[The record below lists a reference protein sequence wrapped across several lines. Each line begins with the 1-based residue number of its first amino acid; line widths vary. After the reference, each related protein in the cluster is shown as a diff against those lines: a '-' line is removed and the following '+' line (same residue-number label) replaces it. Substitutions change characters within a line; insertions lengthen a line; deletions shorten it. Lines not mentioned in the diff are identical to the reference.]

1 MKNEERF
8 SSVPLTKG
16 AESATAGSPL
26 PTSDEGRKARGTGGL
41 SWIPSL
47 YLGESLPFAAV
58 MLMSLVLYQEMGLT
72 DTQITLYTG
81 WLGLPW
87 VIKPLWSP
95 IVDGI
100 KTKRWWILAMQLLIG
115 ASLALLAFTLP
126 TALWLQCSL
135 ALFMLIA
142 FSSAT
147 HDICADGFY
156 ILALDNKDQELYVG
170 LRNTFYRIGMVLG
183 QGGLVMLAGLLQR
196 SEMSIPLSWSVTF
209 LALAGLMLMLA
220 AYHWRTLPKPD
231 SDAPKVERLSVL
243 QDFGLT
249 LKVFFSK
256 PHLLTAL
263 LFILLFRLPEGLLT
277 KIVPLFLKRTI
288 EEGGLALTDVQYGFV
303 YGTLGVIGLLGGGIV
318 GGWLVS
324 KYGLRRMLW
333 PLVMAITLP
342 DIVYVWLSYAQ
353 TQSLPLIASCVF
365 IEQVGYGLGFTAYT
379 LYLVSFSHGERS
391 TSVFS
396 FCTAFQYLGGVMLP
410 GMVSGW
416 MSDQIG
422 GYLPF
427 FIAVMGFCLVTFAVT
442 ALLHLPDGDDEDTH
456 K

>member
-1 MKNEERF
+1 MNK
-8 SSVPLTKG
+8 P
-16 AESATAGSPL
+16 
-26 PTSDEGRKARGTGGL
+26 L
-41 SWIPSL
+41 SWIPTL

-126 TALWLQCSL
+126 TAFWLQCSL

-156 ILALDNKDQELYVG
+156 ILGLTNKDQELYVG

-183 QGGLVMLAGLLQR
+183 QGGLVMLAGLLQK
-196 SEMSIPLSWSVTF
+196 SEMSIPLSWSITF
-209 LALAGLMLMLA
+209 LAVAGLMLMLA
-220 AYHWRTLPKPD
+220 AYHWKALPNPEGKVKSEKLKTKSD
-231 SDAPKVERLSVL
+231 SNLASDSSSESSSSSLHSSVIE
-243 QDFGLT
+243 DFKAT
-249 LKVFFSK
+249 FRVFFTK
-256 PHLLTAL
+256 PHLITAL

-288 EEGGLALTDVQYGFV
+288 AEGGLALTDVQYGFV

-324 KYGLRRMLW
+324 KFGLKKMLW
-333 PLVMAITLP
+333 PLVLCITLP
-342 DIVYVWLSYAQ
+342 DIVYVYLSLVQ
-353 TQSLPLIASCVF
+353 SQSLPLIATCVF

-416 MSDQIG
+416 MSDQM
-422 GYLPF
+422 GYQQF

-442 ALLHLPDGDDEDTH
+442 ALVRLPKEDN
-456 K
+456 

>member
-1 MKNEERF
+1 MNK
-8 SSVPLTKG
+8 P
-16 AESATAGSPL
+16 
-26 PTSDEGRKARGTGGL
+26 L
-41 SWIPSL
+41 SWIPTL

-115 ASLALLAFTLP
+115 AALALLAFTLP
-126 TALWLQCSL
+126 TAFWLQASL

-156 ILALDNKDQELYVG
+156 ILGLTNKDQELYVG

-183 QGGLVMLAGLLQR
+183 QGGLVMLAGLLQK
-196 SEMSIPLSWSVTF
+196 SEMSIPLSWSITF
-209 LALAGLMLMLA
+209 LAVAGLMLMLA
-220 AYHWRTLPKPD
+220 AYHWKALPNPEGEVK
-231 SDAPKVERLSVL
+231 SEK
-243 QDFGLT
+243 
-249 LKVFFSK
+249 LKVINDSNLASDSGFESSSCSLHSSVIEDFKATFRVFFTK
-256 PHLLTAL
+256 PHLITAL

-288 EEGGLALTDVQYGFV
+288 GEGGLALTDVQYGFV

-324 KYGLRRMLW
+324 KFGLKKMLW
-333 PLVMAITLP
+333 PLVLCITLP
-342 DIVYVWLSYAQ
+342 DIVYVYLSLVQ
-353 TQSLPLIASCVF
+353 SQSLPLIATCVF

-416 MSDQIG
+416 MSDQM
-422 GYLPF
+422 GYQQF

-442 ALLHLPDGDDEDTH
+442 AMLHLPDEEVQS
-456 K
+456 

>member
-1 MKNEERF
+1 MNK
-8 SSVPLTKG
+8 P
-16 AESATAGSPL
+16 
-26 PTSDEGRKARGTGGL
+26 L
-41 SWIPSL
+41 SWIPTL

-115 ASLALLAFTLP
+115 AALALLAFTLP
-126 TALWLQCSL
+126 TSFWLQASL

-156 ILALDNKDQELYVG
+156 ILGLENKDQELYVG

-183 QGGLVMLAGLLQR
+183 QGGLVMLAGLLQK
-196 SEMSIPLSWSVTF
+196 SEMSIPLSWSITF
-209 LALAGLMLMLA
+209 LAVAGLMLMLA
-220 AYHWRTLPKPD
+220 AYHWKALPTPPSD
-231 SDAPKVERLSVL
+231 SPKGEKLNIL
-243 QDFGLT
+243 EDFGLT
-249 LKVFFSK
+249 LKVFFTK
-256 PHLLTAL
+256 PHLITAL

-288 EEGGLALTDVQYGFV
+288 AEGGLALTDVQYGFV

-324 KYGLRRMLW
+324 KFGLKKMLW
-333 PLVMAITLP
+333 PLVLCITLP
-342 DIVYVWLSYAQ
+342 DIVYVYLSLVQ
-353 TQSLPLIASCVF
+353 SQSLPLIATCVF

-416 MSDQIG
+416 MSDQM
-422 GYLPF
+422 GYQQF

-442 ALLHLPDGDDEDTH
+442 AMLHLPEES
-456 K
+456 

>member
-1 MKNEERF
+1 MKTTK
-8 SSVPLTKG
+8 PL
-16 AESATAGSPL
+16 L
-26 PTSDEGRKARGTGGL
+26 
-41 SWIPSL
+41 WVPSL
-47 YLGESLPFAAV
+47 YLGESLPYAAV

-115 ASLALLAFTLP
+115 SALAALAFTLP
-126 TALWLQCSL
+126 TSFWLQASL

-156 ILALDNKDQELYVG
+156 ILGLSNKDQELYVG

-183 QGGLVMLAGLLQR
+183 QGGLVMLAGLLQK
-196 SEMSIPLSWSVTF
+196 SEMSIPLSWSITF
-209 LALAGLMLMLA
+209 LAVAGLMLMLA
-220 AYHWRTLPKPD
+220 AYHWKALPQPD
-231 SDAPKVERLSVL
+231 SDTPKGEKLNVL
-243 QDFGLT
+243 EDFGMT
-249 LKVFFSK
+249 LKVFFTK
-256 PHLLTAL
+256 PHLITAL

-288 EEGGLALTDVQYGFV
+288 AEGGLALTDVQYGFV

-324 KYGLRRMLW
+324 KFGLKRMLW
-333 PLVMAITLP
+333 PLVLCITLP
-342 DIVYVWLSYAQ
+342 DIVYVYLSIIQ
-353 TQSLPLIASCVF
+353 SQSLPLIATCVF

-416 MSDQIG
+416 MSDQM
-422 GYLPF
+422 GYQQF

-442 ALLHLPDGDDEDTH
+442 ALVKLPKES
-456 K
+456 

>member
-1 MKNEERF
+1 MNK
-8 SSVPLTKG
+8 P
-16 AESATAGSPL
+16 
-26 PTSDEGRKARGTGGL
+26 L
-41 SWIPSL
+41 SWIPTL

-126 TALWLQCSL
+126 TAFWLQCSL

-156 ILALDNKDQELYVG
+156 ILGLTNKDQELYVG

-183 QGGLVMLAGLLQR
+183 QGGLVMLAGLLQK
-196 SEMSIPLSWSVTF
+196 SEMSIPLSWSITF
-209 LALAGLMLMLA
+209 LAVAGLMLMLA
-220 AYHWRTLPKPD
+220 AYHWKALPTPEEEVKSEQLKAKSD
-231 SDAPKVERLSVL
+231 SNFASDSSSESSSCSLHSSVIE
-243 QDFGLT
+243 DFKAT
-249 LKVFFSK
+249 FRVFFTK
-256 PHLLTAL
+256 PHLITAL

-288 EEGGLALTDVQYGFV
+288 GEGGLALTDVQYGFV

-324 KYGLRRMLW
+324 KFGLKKMLW
-333 PLVMAITLP
+333 PLVLCITLP
-342 DIVYVWLSYAQ
+342 DIVYVYLSLVQ
-353 TQSLPLIASCVF
+353 SQSLPLIATCVF

-416 MSDQIG
+416 MSDQM
-422 GYLPF
+422 GYQQF

-442 ALLHLPDGDDEDTH
+442 ALVRLPKEDN
-456 K
+456 

>member
-1 MKNEERF
+1 MNK
-8 SSVPLTKG
+8 P
-16 AESATAGSPL
+16 
-26 PTSDEGRKARGTGGL
+26 L
-41 SWIPSL
+41 SWIPTL

-126 TALWLQCSL
+126 TSFWLQCSL

-156 ILALDNKDQELYVG
+156 ILGLTNKDQELYVG

-183 QGGLVMLAGLLQR
+183 QGGLVMLAGLLQK
-196 SEMSIPLSWSVTF
+196 SEMSIPLSWSITF
-209 LALAGLMLMLA
+209 LAVAGLMLMLA
-220 AYHWRTLPKPD
+220 AYHWKALPNPEGEVKSEQLKAKSD
-231 SDAPKVERLSVL
+231 SNLASDSGSESSSCSLHSSVIE
-243 QDFGLT
+243 DFKAT
-249 LKVFFSK
+249 FRVFFTK
-256 PHLLTAL
+256 PHLITAL

-288 EEGGLALTDVQYGFV
+288 AEGGLALTDVQYGFV

-324 KYGLRRMLW
+324 KFGLKKMLW
-333 PLVMAITLP
+333 PLVLCITLP
-342 DIVYVWLSYAQ
+342 DIVYVYLSLVQ
-353 TQSLPLIASCVF
+353 SQSLPLIATCVF

-416 MSDQIG
+416 MSDQM
-422 GYLPF
+422 GYQQF

-442 ALLHLPDGDDEDTH
+442 ALVRLPKEDN
-456 K
+456 

>member
-1 MKNEERF
+1 MNK
-8 SSVPLTKG
+8 P
-16 AESATAGSPL
+16 
-26 PTSDEGRKARGTGGL
+26 L
-41 SWIPSL
+41 SWIPTL

-115 ASLALLAFTLP
+115 AALALLAFTLP
-126 TALWLQCSL
+126 TTFWLQASL

-156 ILALDNKDQELYVG
+156 ILGLKKKEQELYVG
-170 LRNTFYRIGMVLG
+170 LRNTFYRIGMVFG
-183 QGGLVMLAGLLQR
+183 QGGLIMLAGLLQK
-196 SEMSIPLSWSVTF
+196 SEMSIPLSWSITF
-209 LALAGLMLMLA
+209 LAVAGLMLLLA
-220 AYHWRTLPKPD
+220 AYHWKALPKPTSD
-231 SDAPKVERLSVL
+231 SPKGGKLNVL
-243 QDFGLT
+243 EDFYLT
-249 LKVFFSK
+249 LKVFFTK
-256 PHLLTAL
+256 PHLITAL
-263 LFILLFRLPEGLLT
+263 FFILLFRLPEGLLT
-277 KIVPLFLKRTI
+277 KIVPLFLKRTLA
-288 EEGGLALTDVQYGFV
+288 EGGLALTGVQYGFV

-324 KYGLRRMLW
+324 KFGLKKMLW
-333 PLVMAITLP
+333 PLVLCITLP
-342 DIVYVWLSYAQ
+342 DIVYVYLSYIQ
-353 TQSLPLIASCVF
+353 SQSLPLIATCVF

-416 MSDQIG
+416 MSDQM
-422 GYLPF
+422 GYQQF

-442 ALLHLPDGDDEDTH
+442 AMLHLPEE

>member
-1 MKNEERF
+1 MNK
-8 SSVPLTKG
+8 P
-16 AESATAGSPL
+16 
-26 PTSDEGRKARGTGGL
+26 L
-41 SWIPSL
+41 SWIPTL

-100 KTKRWWILAMQLLIG
+100 RTKRWWILAMQLLIG
-115 ASLALLAFTLP
+115 AALALLAFTLP
-126 TALWLQCSL
+126 TGFWLQASL

-156 ILALDNKDQELYVG
+156 ILGLTNKDQELYVG

-183 QGGLVMLAGLLQR
+183 QGGLVMLAGLLQKSR
-196 SEMSIPLSWSVTF
+196 MSIPLSWSVTF
-209 LALAGLMLMLA
+209 LAVAGLMLMLA
-220 AYHWRTLPKPD
+220 AYHWKALPKPASD
-231 SDAPKVERLSVL
+231 SPKGEKLHIL
-243 QDFGLT
+243 EDFGLT
-249 LKVFFSK
+249 LKVFFTK
-256 PHLLTAL
+256 PHLITAL

-277 KIVPLFLKRTI
+277 KIVPLFLKRTV

-324 KYGLRRMLW
+324 KYGLRKMLW
-333 PLVMAITLP
+333 PLVLCITLP
-342 DIVYVWLSYAQ
+342 DIVYVYLSYIQ
-353 TQSLPLIASCVF
+353 SQSLPLIATCVF

-379 LYLVSFSHGERS
+379 LYLVGFSHGERS

-416 MSDQIG
+416 MSDRM
-422 GYLPF
+422 GYQQF
-427 FIAVMGFCLVTFAVT
+427 FITVMAFCLVTFAVT
-442 ALLHLPDGDDEDTH
+442 ALVKLPKEATQE
-456 K
+456 

>member
-1 MKNEERF
+1 MNTK
-8 SSVPLTKG
+8 SKPL
-16 AESATAGSPL
+16 L
-26 PTSDEGRKARGTGGL
+26 
-41 SWIPSL
+41 WIPSL
-47 YLGESLPFAAV
+47 YLGEALPYAAV

-100 KTKRWWILAMQLLIG
+100 KTKRWWILAMQLTIG
-115 ASLALLAFTLP
+115 AALALLAFTLP
-126 TALWLQCSL
+126 TNFWLQASL

-142 FSSAT
+142 FGSAT

-156 ILALDNKDQELYVG
+156 ILGLSNKDQELYVG

-183 QGGLVMLAGLLQR
+183 QGGLVMLAGLLQK
-196 SEMSIPLSWSVTF
+196 SEMSIPLSWSITF
-209 LALAGLMLMLA
+209 LAVAGLMLMLFA
-220 AYHWRTLPKPD
+220 WHWKAL
-231 SDAPKVERLSVL
+231 PKVEKQQPEGGKLSIL
-243 QDFGLT
+243 EDFKLT
-249 LKVFFSK
+249 LKVFFTK
-256 PHLLTAL
+256 PHLITAL

-277 KIVPLFLKRTI
+277 KIVPLFLKRTV

-324 KYGLRRMLW
+324 KFGLKKMLW
-333 PLVMAITLP
+333 PLVLCITLP
-342 DIVYVWLSYAQ
+342 DIVYVYISLVQ
-353 TQSLPLIASCVF
+353 TQSLPLIAACVF

-416 MSDQIG
+416 MSDMM
-422 GYLPF
+422 GYSQF

-442 ALLHLPDGDDEDTH
+442 ALLHLPEEERV
-456 K
+456 

>member
-1 MKNEERF
+1 M
-8 SSVPLTKG
+8 
-16 AESATAGSPL
+16 
-26 PTSDEGRKARGTGGL
+26 
-41 SWIPSL
+41 
-47 YLGESLPFAAV
+47 
-58 MLMSLVLYQEMGLT
+58 
-72 DTQITLYTG
+72 
-81 WLGLPW
+81 GLPW

-100 KTKRWWILAMQLLIG
+100 RTKRWWILTMQLLIG
-115 ASLALLAFTLP
+115 AALALLAFTLP

-156 ILALDNKDQELYVG
+156 ILALDNKEQELYVG

-183 QGGLVMLAGLLQR
+183 QGGLVMLAGLLQAEQLTIFNHQF
-196 SEMSIPLSWSVTF
+196 SVGFSIPLSWSITF
-209 LALAGLMLMLA
+209 LTVAALMVVLA
-220 AYHWRTLPKPD
+220 AYHWRALPKPSSD
-231 SDAPKVERLSVL
+231 STKDEKLSVL
-243 QDFGLT
+243 DDFAMT

-256 PHLLTAL
+256 PYLLTAL

-288 EEGGLALTDVQYGFV
+288 EEGGLALSDVQYGFV

-324 KYGLRRMLW
+324 KYGLRKMLW
-333 PLVMAITLP
+333 PLVLAITLP
-342 DIVYVWLSYAQ
+342 DIVYVWLSFTQ
-353 TQSLPLIASCVF
+353 TQSMPLIATCVF

-416 MSDQIG
+416 LSDQIG
-422 GYLPF
+422 GYQPF

-442 ALLHLPDGDDEDTH
+442 ALVHLPEEG

>member
-1 MKNEERF
+1 MKTTK
-8 SSVPLTKG
+8 PLQ
-16 AESATAGSPL
+16 
-26 PTSDEGRKARGTGGL
+26 
-41 SWIPSL
+41 WVPSL
-47 YLGESLPFAAV
+47 YLGESLPYAAV

-95 IVDGI
+95 VVDGI

-126 TALWLQCSL
+126 TSFWLQCSL

-156 ILALDNKDQELYVG
+156 ILGLTNKDQELYVG

-183 QGGLVMLAGLLQR
+183 QGGLVMLAGLLQK
-196 SEMSIPLSWSVTF
+196 SEMSIPLSWSITF
-209 LALAGLMLMLA
+209 LAVAGLMLMLA
-220 AYHWRTLPKPD
+220 AYHWKALPKPD
-231 SDAPKVERLSVL
+231 SDSPKGEKLNIFE
-243 QDFGLT
+243 DFGLT
-249 LKVFFSK
+249 LKVFFTK
-256 PHLLTAL
+256 PHLITAL

-288 EEGGLALTDVQYGFV
+288 AEGGLALTDVQYGFV

-324 KYGLRRMLW
+324 KFGLKKMLW
-333 PLVMAITLP
+333 PLVLCITLP
-342 DIVYVWLSYAQ
+342 DIVYVYLSLVQ
-353 TQSLPLIASCVF
+353 SQSLPLIATCVF

-416 MSDQIG
+416 MSDQM
-422 GYLPF
+422 GYQQF

-442 ALLHLPDGDDEDTH
+442 AMLHLPEES
-456 K
+456 

>member
-1 MKNEERF
+1 MK
-8 SSVPLTKG
+8 TK
-16 AESATAGSPL
+16 SKPFL
-26 PTSDEGRKARGTGGL
+26 
-41 SWIPSL
+41 WIPSL
-47 YLGESLPFAAV
+47 YLGEALPYAAV
-58 MLMSLVLYQEMGLT
+58 MLMSVVLYQEMGLT

-100 KTKRWWILAMQLLIG
+100 KTKRWWILTMQLTIG
-115 ASLALLAFTLP
+115 AALALLAFTLP
-126 TALWLQCSL
+126 TGFWLQASL

-147 HDICADGFY
+147 HDISADGFY
-156 ILALDNKDQELYVG
+156 ILGLENKEQELYVG
-170 LRNTFYRIGMVLG
+170 VRNTFYRIGMVMG
-183 QGGLVMLAGLLQR
+183 QGGLVMLAGLLED
-196 SEMSIPLSWSVTF
+196 SGASIPISWSVTF
-209 LALAGLMLMLA
+209 LAVAGLMLMLF
-220 AYHWRTLPKPD
+220 AYHWKMLPTPSSD
-231 SDAPKVERLSVL
+231 SHKGEKVNILD
-243 QDFGLT
+243 DFKQT
-249 LKVFFSK
+249 FKVFFTK
-256 PHLLTAL
+256 PHLITAL

-277 KIVPLFLKRTI
+277 KIVPLFLKRTV
-288 EEGGLALTDVQYGFV
+288 EEGGLALTNVQYGFA

-324 KYGLRRMLW
+324 KYGLRKMLW
-333 PLVMAITLP
+333 PLVLCITLP
-342 DIVYVWLSYAQ
+342 DVVYVYLSLAG
-353 TQSLPLIASCVF
+353 TQNLSLISACVF

-396 FCTAFQYLGGVMLP
+396 ICTAFQYLGGVMLP

-416 MSDQIG
+416 MADKM
-422 GYLPF
+422 GYSQF

-442 ALLHLPDGDDEDTH
+442 AMLHLPED
-456 K
+456 KEELKEKN

>member
-1 MKNEERF
+1 MNK
-8 SSVPLTKG
+8 P
-16 AESATAGSPL
+16 
-26 PTSDEGRKARGTGGL
+26 L
-41 SWIPSL
+41 SWIPTL

-115 ASLALLAFTLP
+115 AALALLAFTLP
-126 TALWLQCSL
+126 TAFWLQCSL

-183 QGGLVMLAGLLQR
+183 QGGLVMLAGLLQK
-196 SEMSIPLSWSVTF
+196 SEMSIQLSWSITF
-209 LALAGLMLMLA
+209 LAVSGLMLMLA
-220 AYHWRTLPKPD
+220 AYHQKALPKPEGNEELGTRT
-231 SDAPKVERLSVL
+231 STSASQMQDADDTPTSQMRTGSPRSQVAAASISVSSIL
-243 QDFGLT
+243 EDFKAT
-249 LKVFFSK
+249 FRVFFTK

-288 EEGGLALTDVQYGFV
+288 EEGGLALSDVQYGFV

-324 KYGLRRMLW
+324 KFGLKKMLW
-333 PLVMAITLP
+333 PLVLCITLP
-342 DIVYVWLSYAQ
+342 DIVYVWLSFTQ
-353 TQSLPLIASCVF
+353 TQSLPLIATCVF

-396 FCTAFQYLGGVMLP
+396 FCTSFQYLGGVMLP

-416 MSDQIG
+416 LSDQIG
-422 GYLPF
+422 GYQPF

-442 ALLHLPDGDDEDTH
+442 ALLHLPEENDSM
-456 K
+456 KQ

>member
-1 MKNEERF
+1 MKT
-8 SSVPLTKG
+8 SKPL
-16 AESATAGSPL
+16 L
-26 PTSDEGRKARGTGGL
+26 
-41 SWIPSL
+41 WIPSL
-47 YLGESLPFAAV
+47 YLGESLPYAAV

-100 KTKRWWILAMQLLIG
+100 RTKRWWILAMQLSIG
-115 ASLALLAFTLP
+115 AALALLAFTLP
-126 TALWLQCSL
+126 TNFWLQCSL

-142 FSSAT
+142 FGSAT

-156 ILALDNKDQELYVG
+156 ILGLDNKDQELYVG

-183 QGGLVMLAGLLQR
+183 QGGLVMLAGLLQK
-196 SEMSIPLSWSVTF
+196 SGMNIPLSWSITF
-209 LALAGLMLMLA
+209 LAIAGLMLMLA
-220 AYHWRTLPKPD
+220 AYHWKALPMPP
-231 SDAPKVERLSVL
+231 SDTPKGEKINVL
-243 QDFGLT
+243 GDFAQT
-249 LKVFFSK
+249 LKVFFTK
-256 PHLLTAL
+256 PHLITAL

-288 EEGGLALTDVQYGFV
+288 AEGGLALTDVQYGFV

-324 KYGLRRMLW
+324 KFSLKKMLW
-333 PLVMAITLP
+333 PLVLCITLP
-342 DIVYVWLSYAQ
+342 DIVYVYLSIVQ
-353 TQSLPLIASCVF
+353 SQSLPLIATCVF

-416 MSDQIG
+416 MSDLM
-422 GYLPF
+422 GYQQF
-427 FIAVMGFCLVTFAVT
+427 FIAIMGFCLVTFAVT
-442 ALLHLPDGDDEDTH
+442 ALVKIPEE
-456 K
+456 